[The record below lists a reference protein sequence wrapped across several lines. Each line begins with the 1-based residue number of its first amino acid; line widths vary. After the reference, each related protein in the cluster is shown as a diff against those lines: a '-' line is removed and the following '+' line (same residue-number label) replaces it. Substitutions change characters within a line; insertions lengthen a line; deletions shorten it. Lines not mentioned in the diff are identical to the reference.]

1 MAQQVDL
8 FLETILDTPVKDE
21 RALME
26 FPFFAL
32 TKQARMTPFIYDDNV
47 ARIEIQPGHKGM
59 ATIWDKDVLIYCA
72 SLINERLER
81 NLPFSRTLQISAHN
95 FLKVTGRSTGKRGY
109 ELFLDALD
117 RLQSTTIKTTIT
129 SGFKDER
136 ERRGFSWLDSYRV
149 VEKDTRSGRR
159 VMAAV
164 EITLNR
170 WLYRALVEDRR
181 VLTIDRAYFS
191 LSKSLERRLYEL
203 ARKHCGHQQMWTI
216 GLARLAEKCGS
227 DRDLRNFK
235 REIKI
240 ISERDS
246 LPQYH
251 VRLSDERDVPNRT
264 TKSDQ
269 ENVKKVRRISNNR
282 LNVVFSPRIEQKS
295 AQVIHK
301 A

>member
-1 MAQQVDL
+1 M
-8 FLETILDTPVKDE
+8 
-21 RALME
+21 
-26 FPFFAL
+26 
-32 TKQARMTPFIYDDNV
+32 
-47 ARIEIQPGHKGM
+47 
-59 ATIWDKDVLIYCA
+59 
-72 SLINERLER
+72 
-81 NLPFSRTLQISAHN
+81 
-95 FLKVTGRSTGKRGY
+95 
-109 ELFLDALD
+109 
-117 RLQSTTIKTTIT
+117 
-129 SGFKDER
+129 
-136 ERRGFSWLDSYRV
+136 
-149 VEKDTRSGRR
+149 
-159 VMAAV
+159 
-164 EITLNR
+164 
-170 WLYRALVEDRR
+170 
-181 VLTIDRAYFS
+181 LTIDRAYFS

-264 TKSDQ
+264 TRSDQ